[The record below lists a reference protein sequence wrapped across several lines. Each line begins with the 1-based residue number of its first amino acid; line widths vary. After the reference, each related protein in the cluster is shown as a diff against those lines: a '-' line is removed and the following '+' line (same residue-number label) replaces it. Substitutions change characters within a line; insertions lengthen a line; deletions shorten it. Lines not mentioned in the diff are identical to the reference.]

1 MTWWQILL
9 GSIGTLV
16 VAAGGYITARS
27 GHRSSPYDRIVDRLE
42 KLEASDGAK
51 TDQIIA
57 LRQQV
62 MVLTGDTDI
71 LSEALWVQWQWVES
85 GAMPPPPT
93 ISAAAL
99 EVVQRR
105 RTHPYFPLTPSGII
119 QDPIKPQE

>member
-9 GSIGTLV
+9 GFVGTLV

-27 GHRSSPYDRIVDRLE
+27 GHRSSPYDHIVDRVE
-42 KLEASDGAK
+42 RLEASDGAK

-57 LRQQV
+57 LRRQV

-71 LSEALWVQWQWVES
+71 LSEALWVQWQWVEA

-105 RTHPYFPLTPSGII
+105 RTEPYFPPTPGSII
-119 QDPIKPQE
+119 EPPRH